1 MVDEVETVEV
11 ETAVLMMVAHRVEI
25 VVRVRKE
32 TDHREIGHVVEI
44 VVHVH
49 RAIDPSVRKEIDLHA
64 QQVIV
69 VRVRKETDHRVI
81 AVRVR
86 KETDR
91 HAQWVIVAHVLRA
104 TCNLVLNRHLETRRL
119 RTRLP
124 PHRQL
129 HRHHHPPHQRR
140 MLVLLRASR
149 GVSIHVIGTVTY
161 KIPPTTSW
169 AHEG

>member
-1 MVDEVETVEV
+1 MVDVV
-11 ETAVLMMVAHRVEI
+11 ETAVLVMVAHRVEI

-44 VVHVH
+44 VVHVQQEIVV
-49 RAIDPSVRKEIDLHA
+49 RVRKETDLHV

-69 VRVRKETDHRVI
+69 VRVRKEIDHREI

-104 TCNLVLNRHLETRRL
+104 TCNLVLNRSLETRRL
-119 RTRLP
+119 FRTRLL